1 MPSVNIIV
9 VTNVSF
15 HWKTF
20 QTHSDFQSCCTLKGY
35 RTDISPVL
43 LSIAFSDLDRAGPP
57 WEGWGSLM
65 EGPSYEH
72 QLLLSKCSRD
82 SWEISLYSGA
92 PEVSWGDLPPDT
104 QGPAPTVTVKQSL
117 VTALCTWW
125 QLLPEA
131 CRRVTVCKVLDVN
144 LVLLACA

>member
-57 WEGWGSLM
+57 
-65 EGPSYEH
+65 
-72 QLLLSKCSRD
+72 
-82 SWEISLYSGA
+82 
-92 PEVSWGDLPPDT
+92 
-104 QGPAPTVTVKQSL
+104 
-117 VTALCTWW
+117 
-125 QLLPEA
+125 
-131 CRRVTVCKVLDVN
+131 
-144 LVLLACA
+144 